1 MPASISDSLIKG
13 FAITPPTL
21 GRITIGHLEDA
32 GDGQKHPV
40 RDDCFHLAST
50 AKLADGS
57 WAPHPLQEK
66 LLAAR
71 GNERKTDGQ
80 RILREIPIRVVY
92 DRHDLNIRTRFT
104 VFDRATGRV
113 MCTGNGES
121 ARRRGTQGEEGGLTG
136 PTGQV
141 VCAGPESCAYGLEN
155 GCKPYTRLHV
165 RIEGQGDALG
175 VFTLR
180 TTGWNSA
187 RALHYKLATLS
198 ALAGGEPAGT
208 RMKLVIRARASQMSM
223 WTNFYYMDLVA
234 EAQDCDEIAAIEQV
248 VAERHRFRQQ
258 TALEE
263 MAGKL
268 LANGSFETTA
278 EDFEEFE
285 ELVPQ
290 AGPVNPGKLPM
301 PQRNTAGVA
310 AVALSN
316 VASSIKAKGPSG
328 LDALRHSL
336 GDSVA
341 KSSPQADFV
350 PRPTA
355 LSVMPIIKALDFH
368 IDDSVRG
375 EQGASG
381 EAASQKEDR
390 CVSSGHTT

>member
-1 MPASISDSLIKG
+1 MPASIADSLTKG
-13 FAITPPTL
+13 FAITPPSL

-40 RDDCFHLAST
+40 RDDCIHLTST

-66 LLAAR
+66 LLAER

-80 RILREIPIRVVY
+80 RILREIPVRVVY

-104 VFDRATGRV
+104 AFDRATGRV

-121 ARRRGTQGEEGGLTG
+121 ARRRAAQGGEGGSTG
-136 PTGQV
+136 PTQQV
-141 VCAGPESCAYGLEN
+141 ACVGPETCPYGLEN

-208 RMKLVIRARASQMSM
+208 RMKLVIRARASQMST

-234 EAQDCDEIAAIEQV
+234 EAKDGDEIAALEQA
-248 VAERHRFRQQ
+248 VAERQRFRQQ
-258 TALEE
+258 AALEE
-263 MAGKL
+263 MAGQL
-268 LANGSFETTA
+268 LANGAFETTA
-278 EDFEEFE
+278 EDCEEFE
-285 ELVPQ
+285 ELAPLS
-290 AGPVNPGKLPM
+290 GPLATGHRPPPGSKSVNSEVSAIAHL
-301 PQRNTAGVA
+301 
-310 AVALSN
+310 
-316 VASSIKAKGPSG
+316 ASTGEIKGLSG
-328 LDALRHSL
+328 LDSLRQSL
-336 GDSVA
+336 GVA
-341 KSSPQADFV
+341 TTQPLPPADL
-350 PRPTA
+350 PPYPTA
-355 LSVMPIIKALDFH
+355 ISAMPRIKALNFEN
-368 IDDSVRG
+368 DD
-375 EQGASG
+375 
-381 EAASQKEDR
+381 ASQGDDVVTEN
-390 CVSSGHTT
+390 TTHACS